1 MACRPALLA
10 PSLHSSLRC
19 VSERTGWRKAA
30 VIVASVGRLEGKVAL
45 ITGAA
50 GGIGA
55 AAARRL
61 ASERARLVLTD
72 ADEVRAFELAKELGD
87 GVDALAHDVTSEEQ
101 WQAVLA
107 HALDAHGRIDVLLNN
122 AGVFLA
128 APLTETSLE
137 QFRLVQDVNVTG
149 VFLGMRTV
157 APAMMERRAGS
168 IINVSSVAGLTG
180 PPYLTAYAASK
191 WAVRGMS
198 KVAAKELA
206 QFGVRV
212 NSLHPGQIDTDMNT
226 RQREQTPELIE
237 KLIRGIPL
245 RRIGTPEEVAH
256 AIAYLA
262 SDESVYV
269 TGSELVIDGGVTA

>member
-1 MACRPALLA
+1 MAQEGASLL
-10 PSLHSSLRC
+10 
-19 VSERTGWRKAA
+19 
-30 VIVASVGRLEGKVAL
+30 
-45 ITGAA
+45 
-50 GGIGA
+50 
-55 AAARRL
+55 
-61 ASERARLVLTD
+61 LTD
-72 ADEVRAFELAKELGD
+72 ADEQGARRVVAELEVDRA
-87 GVDALAHDVTSEEQ
+87 DALGHDVTSEEQ
-101 WQAVLA
+101 WRAVIA
-107 HALDAHGRIDVLLNN
+107 HALEAHGRIDVLLNN

-128 APLTETSLE
+128 APLTETSVE
-137 QFRLVQDVNVTG
+137 DFRRVMDINVTG

-157 APAMMERRAGS
+157 APGMIERRAGS
-168 IINVSSVAGLTG
+168 VINISSVAGLTG

-191 WAVRGMS
+191 WAVRGIG

-226 RQREQTPELIE
+226 RQREQTPELID

-245 RRIGTPEEVAH
+245 RRIGTPEEVAD
-256 AIAYLA
+256 AIVYLA